1 MEKRFLLCF
10 FTLSFIFACSEDDS
24 LVSKANSLGNVKQAV
39 SQNLAFSEDMVLV
52 GRTFDNI
59 EAYFQE
65 EMQVSSKGYLSLVN
79 DCVAS
84 SNPNCLPDI
93 VITAPSKPGN
103 EITVKD
109 LIEYY
114 KSKNYD
120 HSKELIDNKA
130 ILMFTSEKEMR
141 YHVLTIK

>member
-93 VITAPSKPGN
+93 VMYPPDQAHIS
-103 EITVKD
+103 
-109 LIEYY
+109 
-114 KSKNYD
+114 
-120 HSKELIDNKA
+120 
-130 ILMFTSEKEMR
+130 
-141 YHVLTIK
+141 